1 MGDQAEQLRR
11 LMGKFEQHQG
21 RKTPIGAPRV
31 VGGPRVIVVASG
43 KGGVGKTNFCVNFA
57 IGLHTVGHRCVIL
70 DADVGFANVEVL
82 LGVRPSHNL
91 TDVLA
96 GMSIWEAVESHPSGI
111 SFLSGGLGLM
121 DIHSMS
127 EADVQRLVTEMKK
140 LHEQFDFVLV
150 DCGGGLGENTARMIS
165 SADDLILITT
175 PEPTAIADAY
185 AVMKLLGTK
194 GELPRTHLV
203 VNRIRN
209 IADGRMAAEKLR
221 LVCERFLGVKLH
233 VMGYMFEDPAVN
245 KAVMGQQ
252 ALLDTYPKSPASQS
266 IHQLVK
272 NFLRIESPRDGH
284 GLTGFLNRLF
294 SRRKSGGSAG

>member
-1 MGDQAEQLRR
+1 MGQFHQHQGQVTTMGDQ
-11 LMGKFEQHQG
+11 
-21 RKTPIGAPRV
+21 
-31 VGGPRVIVVASG
+31 RVIVVASG

-57 IGLHTVGHRCVIL
+57 IGLQAVGHRCVIL

-82 LGVRPSHNL
+82 LGVRPAHNL
-91 TDVLA
+91 TNVLE
-96 GMSIWEAVESHPSGI
+96 GMSIWDAVESHPSGI

-127 EADVQRLVTEMKK
+127 EADVQRLLSEMKK
-140 LHEQFDFVLV
+140 LHERFDFVLV

-165 SADDLILITT
+165 SADDLILVTT

-185 AVMKLLGTK
+185 AVLKLLGTK
-194 GELPRTHLV
+194 GELPRTHVV

-209 IADGRMAAEKLR
+209 IADGRLAAEKLR

-245 KAVMGQQ
+245 KAVMEQQ
-252 ALLDTYPKSPASQS
+252 ALLHTYPKSPASQS

-272 NFLRIESPRDGH
+272 NFLRIESNRDNR
-284 GLTGFLNRLF
+284 GLSGFLNRLF
-294 SRRKSGGSAG
+294 SRRTPGGSVG